1 MQNVFTKK
9 RAEEIKRRENPEAD
23 TVRAKA
29 DSVREARMRK

>member
-9 RAEEIKRRENPEAD
+9 RAGEIKRKENPEAD